1 VQFASCLAVLI
12 ASYAGFPVS
21 TTHCQV
27 WRSCHS
33 QRLTF
38 LPPLPSLLLQV
49 GAIIALGY
57 ATGGKD
63 NVKWAEVM
71 PILGAWVITVPFA
84 GFLSAALLALFKL
97 GL

>member
-1 VQFASCLAVLI
+1 
-12 ASYAGFPVS
+12 
-21 TTHCQV
+21 
-27 WRSCHS
+27 
-33 QRLTF
+33 
-38 LPPLPSLLLQV
+38 V